1 VARSMPSSSHTSTEA
16 MRSGVFVTALV
27 LRHKTYLHKLVQASV
42 CALR

>member
-27 LRHKTYLHKLVQASV
+27 HKTYLHKLVQASV